1 MSFTIADGAVL
12 LIVAV
17 SGLLAYSR
25 GLTREALAI
34 GGWILAGLGA
44 FFLAPLLAPLLR
56 EIPVVGGFL
65 RSSCTLAMLAAFASG
80 FALILLV
87 LAIFTPLLSGV
98 VRDSV
103 IGPLDRAAGFLFG
116 VARGV
121 ALVAVLYLLYDL
133 AVPLEQR
140 VPAIDE
146 ARSTQWIAET
156 AEIIRAAA
164 PETAP
169 AWLTDRIDGL
179 MGACG
184 VAPGEGASTA
194 TTATL

>member
-1 MSFTIADGAVL
+1 MAFTVVDLVVL
-12 LIVAV
+12 GVVAV

-44 FFLAPLLAPLLR
+44 FFFAPLVEPLLR
-56 EIPVVGGFL
+56 EIPVVGDFL
-65 RSSCTLAMLAAFASG
+65 RTSCTLAMLAGFAVS
-80 FALILLV
+80 FALILLL
-87 LAIFTPLLSGV
+87 LAIFTPLVSGM
-98 VRDSV
+98 VRESA
-103 IGPLDRAAGFLFG
+103 IGPLDSAAGFLFG

-133 AVPLEQR
+133 VVPIEQR
-140 VPAIDE
+140 VEAIDG
-146 ARSTQWIAET
+146 ARSAVWLGDAAE
-156 AEIIRAAA
+156 AIRASA

-169 AWLTDRIDGL
+169 AWLTDRIDRL

-184 VAPGEGASTA
+184 EPPA
-194 TTATL
+194 TPAI